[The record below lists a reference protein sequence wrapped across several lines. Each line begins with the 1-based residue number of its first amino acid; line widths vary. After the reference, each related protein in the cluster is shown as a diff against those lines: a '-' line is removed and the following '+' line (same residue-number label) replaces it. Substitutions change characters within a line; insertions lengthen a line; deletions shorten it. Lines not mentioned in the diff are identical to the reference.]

1 MPIFFTNI
9 EERIVRLYSDMPF
22 LLETRLEQRGAN
34 VSKSWIPFMEKVS
47 VDERLV
53 TGQNPNSARTMGS
66 EVVQL
71 LQQR

>member
-1 MPIFFTNI
+1 
-9 EERIVRLYSDMPF
+9 
-22 LLETRLEQRGAN
+22 
-34 VSKSWIPFMEKVS
+34 MEKVS